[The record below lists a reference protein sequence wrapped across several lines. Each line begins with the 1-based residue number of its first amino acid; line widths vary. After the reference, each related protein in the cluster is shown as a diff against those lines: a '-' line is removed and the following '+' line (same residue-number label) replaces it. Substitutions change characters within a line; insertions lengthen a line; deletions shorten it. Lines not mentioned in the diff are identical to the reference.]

1 MTPTATRSPFPVPH
15 SPVPPLDPIERVC
28 VGATLLSA
36 LLTALGVVA
45 LAASVCGCYSNTG
58 SSTAVG
64 DITALP
70 EISDSADNINVK
82 VYYSMT
88 GARVWTAK
96 DSLVKIT
103 YQNDYT
109 NTYCGVIET
118 RGNQRLGVEIEPLAE
133 AGEEAVATDEAA
145 AQGLAAPAPSGAT
158 ADAAT
163 PAAN

>member
-1 MTPTATRSPFPVPH
+1 MKPNPAQA
-15 SPVPPLDPIERVC
+15 PLDPIERVC

-36 LLTALGVVA
+36 LLTFLGVVA

-133 AGEEAVATDEAA
+133 AAPEAA
-145 AQGLAAPAPSGAT
+145 ADAQGPAAPAPSGAT

-163 PAAN
+163 PDAN

>member
-1 MTPTATRSPFPVPH
+1 MKPNPTQA
-15 SPVPPLDPIERVC
+15 PLDPIERVC

-36 LLTALGVVA
+36 LLAALGVVA

-70 EISDSADNINVK
+70 EISDSADNVNVK

-109 NTYCGVIET
+109 NSYCGVIET
-118 RGNQRLGVEIEPLAE
+118 RGNQRLGVEIEPLAD
-133 AGEEAVATDEAA
+133 GATDAQAEGSAPADAA
-145 AQGLAAPAPSGAT
+145 EGSAAPAPSGASPET
-158 ADAAT
+158 DADAPSSPT
-163 PAAN
+163 PQP

>member
-1 MTPTATRSPFPVPH
+1 MKQTATRSPFPVPH
-15 SPVPPLDPIERVC
+15 SPSP
-28 VGATLLSA
+28 
-36 LLTALGVVA
+36 LLTAIAVVA

-118 RGNQRLGVEIEPLAE
+118 RGNQRLGVEIEPLSE
-133 AGEEAVATDEAA
+133 AAPEAA
-145 AQGLAAPAPSGAT
+145 ADAIAAKEADTPPAE
-158 ADAAT
+158 
-163 PAAN
+163 

>member
-1 MTPTATRSPFPVPH
+1 MKPNPAQA
-15 SPVPPLDPIERVC
+15 PLDPYERVC

-36 LLTALGVVA
+36 LLTGLGVVA

-103 YQNDYT
+103 YENDYT

-118 RGNQRLGVEIEPLAE
+118 RGNQRLGVEIEPLADAAPE
-133 AGEEAVATDEAA
+133 AADEAA
-145 AQGLAAPAPSGAT
+145 KEAETPPAE
-158 ADAAT
+158 
-163 PAAN
+163 

>member
-1 MTPTATRSPFPVPH
+1 MKPNPTQA
-15 SPVPPLDPIERVC
+15 PLDPYERVC

-133 AGEEAVATDEAA
+133 MGAEAVATSDTAA
-145 AQGLAAPAPSGAT
+145 SPSSSN
-158 ADAAT
+158 
-163 PAAN
+163 P

>member
-1 MTPTATRSPFPVPH
+1 MKPNPAQA
-15 SPVPPLDPIERVC
+15 PLDPIERVC

-36 LLTALGVVA
+36 LLTFLGVVL
-45 LAASVCGCYSNTG
+45 LAIAVCGCYSNTG

-118 RGNQRLGVEIEPLAE
+118 RGNQRLGVEIEPLSE
-133 AGEEAVATDEAA
+133 AGEEDVATGEAA
-145 AQGLAAPAPSGAT
+145 APSSS
-158 ADAAT
+158 
-163 PAAN
+163 NL

>member
-1 MTPTATRSPFPVPH
+1 MKPNPAQA
-15 SPVPPLDPIERVC
+15 PLDPYERVC

-36 LLTALGVVA
+36 LLTGLGVVA

-103 YQNDYT
+103 YENDYT

-118 RGNQRLGVEIEPLAE
+118 RGNQRLGVEIEPLSE
-133 AGEEAVATDEAA
+133 AAPEAAAEAVATKEADTS
-145 AQGLAAPAPSGAT
+145 PAE
-158 ADAAT
+158 
-163 PAAN
+163 

>member
-1 MTPTATRSPFPVPH
+1 MKPNPAQA
-15 SPVPPLDPIERVC
+15 PLDPSERVC

-118 RGNQRLGVEIEPLAE
+118 RGNQRLGVEIEPLSE
-133 AGEEAVATDEAA
+133 AGEEAVATGEAA
-145 AQGLAAPAPSGAT
+145 APSSSN
-158 ADAAT
+158 
-163 PAAN
+163 P

>member
-1 MTPTATRSPFPVPH
+1 MKTET
-15 SPVPPLDPIERVC
+15 LDPIERVC
-28 VGATLLSA
+28 VGATLLSS
-36 LLTALGVVA
+36 LLTGLAVVA

-118 RGNQRLGVEIEPLAE
+118 RGNQRLGVEIEPLSDA
-133 AGEEAVATDEAA
+133 APEAA
-145 AQGLAAPAPSGAT
+145 AYAAAPSADLSCAAGASSPS
-158 ADAAT
+158 AT
-163 PAAN
+163 PATETPKEIEK

>member
-1 MTPTATRSPFPVPH
+1 MKPNPAQA
-15 SPVPPLDPIERVC
+15 PLDPIERVC

-118 RGNQRLGVEIEPLAE
+118 RGNQRLGVEIEPLSE
-133 AGEEAVATDEAA
+133 AAPEAAA
-145 AQGLAAPAPSGAT
+145 AQGPAAPAPSGAT
-158 ADAAT
+158 ADTAS
-163 PAAN
+163 PDAN

>member
-1 MTPTATRSPFPVPH
+1 MKFSHF
-15 SPVPPLDPIERVC
+15 ERVC
-28 VGATLLSA
+28 A
-36 LLTALGVVA
+36 GVTSLFF
-45 LAASVCGCYSNTG
+45 LAAAFSLASLVSGCYSNTG

-109 NTYCGVIET
+109 NSYCGVIET
-118 RGNQRLGVEIEPLAE
+118 RGNQRLGVEIEPLAD
-133 AGEEAVATDEAA
+133 GATDAQAEGSAPADAA
-145 AQGLAAPAPSGAT
+145 EGSAAPAPSGASPET
-158 ADAAT
+158 AADAPSSPT
-163 PAAN
+163 PQP

>member
-1 MTPTATRSPFPVPH
+1 MKPNPAQA
-15 SPVPPLDPIERVC
+15 PLDPIERVC

-36 LLTALGVVA
+36 LLTFLAVVA

-70 EISDSADNINVK
+70 EISDAADNINVK

-103 YQNDYT
+103 YTNDYT
-109 NTYCGVIET
+109 NRYCGMIEM

-133 AGEEAVATDEAA
+133 AAPESIKTDATTSAAIPDAQEE
-145 AQGLAAPAPSGAT
+145 G
-158 ADAAT
+158 DAR
-163 PAAN
+163 